1 MHFVSYREVEIVDQ
15 IIPVINQNERDFE
28 DPSDVEDVA
37 QEYAPL
43 EIPKKKKRV
52 QNPPKRK
59 KRKLLKIP
67 KINPHGFKRSPLR
80 RHVRNLPND
89 PEFLFFFHSI
99 TDLKYGRKV

>member
-1 MHFVSYREVEIVDQ
+1 MHFGSYREVEIVDQ

-59 KRKLLKIP
+59 KWKLLKIS
-67 KINPHGFKRSPLR
+67 KINPQDSRD
-80 RHVRNLPND
+80 LPSAATSETCQTTQSL
-89 PEFLFFFHSI
+89 PP
-99 TDLKYGRKV
+99 KVSDIPSKSLPKST

>member
-15 IIPVINQNERDFE
+15 IIPVINQNERERDFE

-89 PEFLFFFHSI
+89 PEFTSQGFEYPL
-99 TDLKYGRKV
+99 